1 MEKMTILFLCLLCLA
16 LAILYAKAALER
28 NSLRAKYNKSTIELG
43 DEIMGNKILE
53 EELAEIKENGHVLEL
68 RILKLRETHIAVS
81 SNMMHERIEKNA
93 LFRKCRG
100 LETSVSQLNLKLKRL
115 EKLRRWPD
123 GRFKKF
129 LPAVEDSDAD

>member
-53 EELAEIKENGHVLEL
+53 EELAKIKNEK
-68 RILKLRETHIAVS
+68 RIYEFRMLKLRENNVASLVE
-81 SNMMHERIEKNA
+81 MMHERIKKDTFA
-93 LFRKCRG
+93 RKCRG

>member
-53 EELAEIKENGHVLEL
+53 EELAEMKKERQLMDGDY
-68 RILKLRETHIAVS
+68 LKLLENSISVS
-81 SNMMHERIEKNA
+81 TNMMHERIEKNT
-93 LFRKCRG
+93 LTRKCRG

-123 GRFKKF
+123 GKFKKF
-129 LPAVEDSDAD
+129 MPAVEDSDAD